1 MLISREEKDRR
12 WKEIVDSNIKRLD
25 NLKVVKREVKRDW
38 KKRSRLS
45 VNKKELI
52 SDLKGF
58 VILLVFWVL
67 FGLVMELV

>member
-1 MLISREEKDRR
+1 MDENEKERI
-12 WKEIVDSNIKRLD
+12 WKEIVDSNNRRLD

-45 VNKKELI
+45 VNKKELV

-58 VILLVFWVL
+58 VILLVFWIL
-67 FGLVMELV
+67 FGLVLEFV

>member
-1 MLISREEKDRR
+1 MLMSREEKERR

-45 VNKKELI
+45 VNRKELV

-58 VILLVFWVL
+58 MILLVFWVL
-67 FGLVMELV
+67 FGLVMEFV

>member
-1 MLISREEKDRR
+1 MLISREEKERR

-45 VNKKELI
+45 VNRKELV

-58 VILLVFWVL
+58 MILLVFWVL
-67 FGLVMELV
+67 FGLVMEFV

>member
-1 MLISREEKDRR
+1 MLISREEKERR
-12 WKEIVDSNIKRLD
+12 WEEIVDSNIKRLD

-45 VNKKELI
+45 VNRKELV

-58 VILLVFWVL
+58 MILLVFWVL
-67 FGLVMELV
+67 FGLVMEFV

>member
-1 MLISREEKDRR
+1 MLISREEKERR
-12 WKEIVDSNIKRLD
+12 WKEIVDSNIKRIG

-38 KKRSRLS
+38 KKRSRLN
-45 VNKKELI
+45 VNRKELV